1 MNGMNG
7 MNGMVTMVGL
17 QGVHWPH
24 DVAWA
29 VWAHSLVIGL
39 LGASIPLLLGG
50 ITLLP
55 MVGYELLQR
64 QWRRR
69 QRRRQRQWRQQKIRC
84 GAGVRS
90 APIVSSRTKKIIPVL
105 VAAAREAESEA
116 AADWSE
122 VRYRWLEAS
131 SLQPMEMATLPR
143 MPRYALN

>member
-7 MNGMVTMVGL
+7 MNGMVTMVGS
-17 QGVHWPH
+17 QGAH
-24 DVAWA
+24 DAAWA
-29 VWAHSLVIGL
+29 VWAHSLIIGL

-64 QWRRR
+64 QWRQRQLRR
-69 QRRRQRQWRQQKIRC
+69 QIRC
-84 GAGVRS
+84 GAGVGS

-105 VAAAREAESEA
+105 VVAAREAESES

-131 SLQPMEMATLPR
+131 
-143 MPRYALN
+143 